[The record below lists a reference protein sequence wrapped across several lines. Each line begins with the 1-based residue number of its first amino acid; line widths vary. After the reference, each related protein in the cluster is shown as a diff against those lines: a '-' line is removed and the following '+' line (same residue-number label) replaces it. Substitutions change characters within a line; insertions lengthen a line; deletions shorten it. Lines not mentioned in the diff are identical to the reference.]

1 MPAAV
6 RTTTRTTDAGSLGAR
21 ARAFE
26 SGRYE
31 RAAERVVEVEGARVL
46 SHSAVPHWPDL
57 NAVHLVDPGLDADA
71 VAALAG
77 GLPVVA
83 ADEPS
88 GERLAAELGPRG
100 WDVQRLLWL
109 VRGGSVEPPAAEVLA
124 EEVPYGQ
131 ARPLRDEWT
140 SVEPWTSDE
149 SILHEMR
156 EADRLIF
163 AATPPRAFC
172 VFERGL
178 AVAYSLL
185 LDAGRDGV
193 LEDVYT
199 TPAAR
204 GRGLGTATIAAVLW
218 ASRAAGHKAVFVLA
232 DPDGKARPLYERVGF
247 APLTV
252 MHRLR
257 RR

>member
-1 MPAAV
+1 VPAAA
-6 RTTTRTTDAGSLGAR
+6 TTRTRTTDEALAAR

-26 SGRYE
+26 AERYE
-31 RAAERVVEVEGARVL
+31 RAAERVVAVDGARVL
-46 SHSAVPHWPDL
+46 SHSGVPHWPDL
-57 NAVHLVDPGLDADA
+57 NAVHLVDPSLDADA

-83 ADEPS
+83 ADEAS
-88 GERLAAELGPRG
+88 GEALAASLGERG
-100 WDVQRLLWL
+100 WEVQRLLWM
-109 VRGGSVEPPAAEVLA
+109 VRDGTLAPPEAVVLA

-131 ARPLRDEWT
+131 VRPLRDEWT
-140 SVEPWTSDE
+140 SVEPWTSDQGVIE
-149 SILHEMR
+149 EMR

-199 TPAAR
+199 SPAAR

-218 ASRAAGHKAVFVLA
+218 AARGAGHEAVFVLC
-232 DPDGKARPLYERVGF
+232 DPEGRARALYERCGF
-247 APLTV
+247 RPLTT

-257 RR
+257 RA